1 MLNTYTDVVDLCAA
15 VPLALQPESTLQ
27 EPPQLAVL
35 DLAGEVMVVQVVE
48 GPRLGHGP
56 HPWHRVDHL
65 GGYSALS
72 SDNYPSHK
80 ISSGYILPIP
90 TDLP

>member
-1 MLNTYTDVVDLCAA
+1 MVDLFAA
-15 VPLALQPESTLQ
+15 VPLALQPEGTLQ

-48 GPRLGHGP
+48 GPRLGHRS
-56 HPWHRVDHL
+56 HPRHSVDHL

-72 SDNYPSHK
+72 SHN
-80 ISSGYILPIP
+80 
-90 TDLP
+90 